1 MKSTGRWV
9 QVLRDK
15 SDRNP
20 TTRMLHV
27 DRRGRECV
35 RYERQWRLVEKI
47 SRPDRVTYVLGGM
60 L

>member
-9 QVLRDK
+9 QVVR
-15 SDRNP
+15 DRNDGKP
-20 TTRMLHV
+20 TIRMLHT

-35 RYERQWRLVEKI
+35 RYERQWRLVEKV
-47 SRPDRVTYVLGGM
+47 SRPDRVAYVLDGM

>member
-9 QVLRDK
+9 QVVRDRN
-15 SDRNP
+15 DRNP
-20 TTRMLHV
+20 TTRMLHI

-35 RYERQWRLVEKI
+35 RYERQWRLVDKVNC
-47 SRPDRVTYVLGGM
+47 PNRVTYVLGGM

>member
-9 QVLRDK
+9 QVVR
-15 SDRNP
+15 DRNDRYP
-20 TTRMLHV
+20 TIRMLHV

-35 RYERQWRLVEKI
+35 RYKRQWRLVEKV
-47 SRPDRVTYVLGGM
+47 SRPNRVAYVLGGV

>member
-9 QVLRDK
+9 QVVRDRN
-15 SDRNP
+15 DRNP
-20 TTRMLHV
+20 TIRMLHT

-35 RYERQWRLVEKI
+35 RYEKEWRLVEKVN
-47 SRPDRVTYVLGGM
+47 SPNRARYVIGKL